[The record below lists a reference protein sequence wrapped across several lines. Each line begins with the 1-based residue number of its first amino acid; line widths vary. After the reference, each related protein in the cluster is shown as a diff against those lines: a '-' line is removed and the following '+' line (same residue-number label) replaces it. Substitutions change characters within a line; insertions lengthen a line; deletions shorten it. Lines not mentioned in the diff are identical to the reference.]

1 MSYQRIACLSTE
13 AVPAV
18 LGDQLH
24 EIKSAD
30 ILSPG
35 PGAITEG
42 LAQLER
48 LVLQWAHDD
57 AI

>member
-1 MSYQRIACLSTE
+1 MSYRRIACLSTE
-13 AVPAV
+13 AV
-18 LGDQLH
+18 

-35 PGAITEG
+35 PSAVTEG

-48 LVLQWAHDD
+48 IVMRWVQA
-57 AI
+57 AK